1 MNLIFL
7 GAPGSGK
14 GTQAEQVNA
23 KYNLPAVSTGNMLRE
38 AVKNGT
44 EAGLK
49 AKAFMDA
56 GDLVPDEVVIGI
68 LKDRIALDDA
78 QKGFI
83 LDGFPRTVEQA
94 EALEKMGVNIDK
106 VINIYVADE
115 KIIARMSGRRVCGDC
130 GASYHIEYKPVKT
143 EGTCDLCKGA
153 VVLRDDDKPETV
165 LTRLKTY
172 HEKTAPLINFY
183 DSRGKLKTVEGQEE
197 IEDTTKL
204 TFEAIDA

>member
-14 GTQAEQVNA
+14 GTQAEQVNV

-68 LKDRIALDDA
+68 IKDRIALDDA
-78 QKGFI
+78 KKGFI

-94 EALEKMGVNIDK
+94 EALERMDVAIDK
-106 VINIYVADE
+106 VINIHVDDE
-115 KIIARMSGRRVCGDC
+115 KIIARMSGRRVCSDC
-130 GASYHIEYKPVKT
+130 GASYHIEYKPVKA
-143 EGTCDLCKGA
+143 ENTCDLCKGA

-165 LTRLKTY
+165 LARLKTY
-172 HEKTAPLINFY
+172 HEKTAPLISFY
-183 DSRGKLKTVEGQEE
+183 ESRGKLRTVEGQEE
-197 IEDTTKL
+197 IADTTKL
-204 TFEAIDA
+204 TFEAIDS